1 MCTQLWRVY
10 LPCVRACKKL
20 SACIAH
26 PPQSKKSGWEAF
38 TSHPTSYSSSASIA
52 SAITCQH
59 SAPIPE
65 MRISRSSSLRNGRA
79 SWMRYPSLCHWESP
93 TIVALNN
100 SSGTVTV
107 WLAPQMT
114 HSLLLVIVADI
125 AFPSAVGIGPTA
137 VVEKNTT

>member
-1 MCTQLWRVY
+1 MPMSRVNGRATQLSADSPTR
-10 LPCVRACKKL
+10 RKAKKNGGEPFG
-20 SACIAH
+20 S
-26 PPQSKKSGWEAF
+26 P
-38 TSHPTSYSSSASIA
+38 PTSYSSSASIA
-52 SAITCQH
+52 SAITFQH

-65 MRISRSSSLRNGRA
+65 MRTSRSSSLRNGRA

-114 HSLLLVIVADI
+114 HSWLLVIVAGI
-125 AFPSAVGIGPTA
+125 ASSPQLVSDQLLLLRRTLPRY
-137 VVEKNTT
+137 